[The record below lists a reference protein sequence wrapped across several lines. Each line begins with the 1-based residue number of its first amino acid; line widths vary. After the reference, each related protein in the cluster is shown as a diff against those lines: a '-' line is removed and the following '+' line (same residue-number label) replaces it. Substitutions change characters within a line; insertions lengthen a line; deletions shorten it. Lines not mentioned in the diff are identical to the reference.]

1 MGKAA
6 HLIAKRM
13 LQPGDVCFRV
23 SHRSIKANDSFRPRY
38 VHAIDEFSA
47 LACANLRV
55 RRDVH
60 NCEAYTVVES
70 ARSNTKRIVTYICV
84 QLSSIRLDFAALE
97 AAERSVR
104 RSVTDDCKAVL
115 GHSKVG
121 LDVPSVVRHAR
132 IECQLLKHSSVAHA
146 IHSACGMRVASEW
159 RSFAMLASD

>member
-1 MGKAA
+1 M
-6 HLIAKRM
+6 
-13 LQPGDVCFRV
+13 
-23 SHRSIKANDSFRPRY
+23 
-38 VHAIDEFSA
+38 
-47 LACANLRV
+47 
-55 RRDVH
+55 
-60 NCEAYTVVES
+60 
-70 ARSNTKRIVTYICV
+70 

>member
-1 MGKAA
+1 MSVCDDIVGSLERDGSPPQRAVAQAVAERSCPPRLSFQPDTLELYMSAVSQEYVDSCFDSWSRFRVGASARLPRLWRLFPMGKAA

-60 NCEAYTVVES
+60 NCETYTVVES
-70 ARSNTKRIVTYICV
+70 A
-84 QLSSIRLDFAALE
+84 
-97 AAERSVR
+97 
-104 RSVTDDCKAVL
+104 
-115 GHSKVG
+115 
-121 LDVPSVVRHAR
+121 
-132 IECQLLKHSSVAHA
+132 
-146 IHSACGMRVASEW
+146 
-159 RSFAMLASD
+159 